1 MSHHI
6 GLNFYKFIFTFVWL
20 FLPIKVAYSQETA
33 SEHNIQEHTI
43 RVNQIRNL
51 STNASALYPIY
62 SPTTSQETQYFHIG
76 QALETPNLSQQKP
89 ESVIE
94 DNESWRFK
102 IQPTLLIPF
111 RVRGEVQIDGVFDFS
126 GLENLNLSDV
136 GFRGINIAEF
146 LPSGVTTNDA
156 QLGTIFPQGSA
167 FSSIEYDLDFS
178 DITGLDSVLRLS
190 GRFEAS
196 KGPVILIF
204 DAQYTR
210 VKTGGDVTLE
220 ANNITT
226 RNNRTIDLNLEV
238 DVESEFVFKNGF
250 FDLAASYRL
259 VDTGKGKEIKNYPI
273 LFFEPIAGVR
283 LGFFDIDVELD
294 PGPDISVDEFYAEPL
309 LGGRLG
315 LQASERVT
323 FAVRGD
329 VSGLDIGI
337 NPTDLTWNL
346 VAGLEWML
354 SKTFELRL
362 AYLLE
367 EINADDGD
375 IKVDGDVLS
384 NTGDFDFFNQEQ
396 GIWVGFGFH
405 F

>member
-1 MSHHI
+1 MSYYI
-6 GLNFYKFIFTFVWL
+6 GLNFYRFVFVFAWL
-20 FLPIKVAYSQETA
+20 VLPIKVAYSQETP
-33 SEHNIQEHTI
+33 SEHTI

-51 STNASALYPIY
+51 STNASALYPLY
-62 SPTTSQETQYFHIG
+62 SSGTSQKPQSFPIG
-76 QALETPNLSQQKP
+76 QAVETPTLSEPEPETVIKKP
-89 ESVIE
+89 EP
-94 DNESWRFK
+94 WRFK

-111 RVRGEVQIDGVFDFS
+111 RVRGEFKIDGVFDFS
-126 GLENLNLSDV
+126 GLENLNISDV
-136 GFRGINIAEF
+136 EFRGVNIAEF
-146 LPSGVTTNDA
+146 LPSGINTNDA
-156 QLGTIFPQGSA
+156 QLSNIFPQGSV
-167 FSSIEYDLDFS
+167 FSSIEYDFDFS
-178 DITGLDSVLRLS
+178 DIADLDSVLRLS

-220 ANNITT
+220 AVNVDIS
-226 RNNRTIDLNLEV
+226 NNRTIDLDLEV
-238 DVESEFVFKNGF
+238 NVESEFRFKNGF

-259 VDTGKGKEIKNYPI
+259 VDTGKGKEIKSYPI

-283 LGFFDIDVELD
+283 LGFYDIDVELD
-294 PGPDISVDEFYAEPL
+294 PGPDISIDEFYAEPL

-315 LQASERVT
+315 LQASERLAFVI
-323 FAVRGD
+323 RGD
-329 VSGLDIGI
+329 VSGLDIGV

-346 VAGLEWML
+346 VAGWEWRL

-362 AYLLE
+362 AYRIE

-375 IKVDGDVLS
+375 IKIDGDVLS
-384 NTGDFDFFNQEQ
+384 NNGNFDFFNQEQ